1 MPPCVVAMAK
11 RIAIHALLVD
21 MALEFFITENAKSS
35 LNNLNNTIIGRYS
48 FRSRMEQ
55 LIDFFEKSGFSALDA
70 IIIAQKFSPR
80 TFKKG
85 ELLLEVGNINRHLG
99 FVESGNFMFY
109 VLANGEEKTTYIVGK
124 NEFVASLKSFLKE
137 VPSREYIRSINE
149 SKAWFITKSDL
160 DRLLLEINGFQRFYI
175 QVLENEICCIEDS
188 RYNFL
193 SLNAEQR
200 YLKLMQE
207 EPHLLQNIPLQ
218 YLASILGI
226 SPRHLSRIR
235 AKI

>member
-1 MPPCVVAMAK
+1 M
-11 RIAIHALLVD
+11 IHRLLNE
-21 MALEFFITENAKSS
+21 LNGKS
-35 LNNLNNTIIGRYS
+35 LNIRLLEQIIN
-48 FRSRMEQ
+48 
-55 LIDFFEKSGFSALDA
+55 FFKNYGFNELDA
-70 IIIAQKFSPR
+70 ITIAESFSLR

-85 ELLLEVGNINRHLG
+85 QLFLEIGNINRHLG

-109 VLANGEEKTTYIVGK
+109 ILANGEEKTTYIVGK
-124 NEFVASLKSFLKE
+124 NEFMASSWSFLKE
-137 VPSREYIRSINE
+137 IPAREYIRSINE
-149 SKAWFITKSDL
+149 SRVWIITKSNL
-160 DRLLLEINGFQRFYI
+160 QKLQTEIEGFKDFYI
-175 QVLENEICCIEDS
+175 QLLENEICCVEDS
-188 RYNFL
+188 RYNFI

-226 SPRHLSRIR
+226 TPRHLSRIR

>member
-1 MPPCVVAMAK
+1 
-11 RIAIHALLVD
+11 
-21 MALEFFITENAKSS
+21 
-35 LNNLNNTIIGRYS
+35 
-48 FRSRMEQ
+48 MEQ
-55 LIDFFEKSGFSALDA
+55 IIDFFEKSGFNALDA
-70 IIIAQKFSPR
+70 HKIARSFVPR
-80 TFKKG
+80 NFKKG
-85 ELLLEVGNINRHLG
+85 ELLLETGNVNRHLG

-137 VPSREYIRSINE
+137 IPSREYIRSINE
-149 SKAWFITKSDL
+149 SKVWFITKSDL
-160 DRLLLEINGFQRFYI
+160 DKLLLEINGFQRFYI
-175 QVLENEICCIEDS
+175 QVLENEICCVEDS
-188 RYNFL
+188 RYNFI

-200 YLKLMQE
+200 YLKLMQD

-226 SPRHLSRIR
+226 TPRHLSRIR